1 MSSISNDCGFNF
13 HYNGST
19 CVTCPNGFYGRDCA
33 DQCATG
39 LYGFLCHKLC
49 RCPVDR
55 CHHVYG
61 CFSGIKDTSTLIV
74 TRGDV
79 LTSGSNNFEVPV
91 PIPVNNARVST
102 GSYNT
107 GTSVPNS
114 SCTSPNKQRQILI
127 VSIGGMNILLL
138 LLIGIYSLLYFYE
151 KRQSF
156 RNRLSFKI
164 KSKHQDDQSRVNLVS
179 ISNNT
184 PVETIYFIENPENGH
199 HSEENS
205 DFALAFADRHLRN
218 YVQCQETNET

>member
-1 MSSISNDCGFNF
+1 MSFILFAIISYLYDMEGLSPISNDCGFNF

-79 LTSGSNNFEVPV
+79 LTSGSNNFEVLV
-91 PIPVNNARVST
+91 PIPVNNE
-102 GSYNT
+102 
-107 GTSVPNS
+107 SVPVP
-114 SCTSPNKQRQILI
+114 TILEH
-127 VSIGGMNILLL
+127 
-138 LLIGIYSLLYFYE
+138 LY
-151 KRQSF
+151 
-156 RNRLSFKI
+156 LTL
-164 KSKHQDDQSRVNLVS
+164 RVPVQT
-179 ISNNT
+179 NNDK
-184 PVETIYFIENPENGH
+184 F
-199 HSEENS
+199 
-205 DFALAFADRHLRN
+205 
-218 YVQCQETNET
+218 